1 MNKIPFQRLLIYI
14 FICSLIPAIFA
25 GLNFLYH
32 KKKLNVQEAYVNGI
46 YQTILLENERQT
58 INEIIYAHYQKAN
71 PQYIEEHLETL
82 SFLNG
87 EKEKISQLQQLEVF
101 RDHESLQKRLDFLSG
116 KQNQLV
122 FVEGA
127 IETYPCYKETIL
139 SLAHPVEVDVE
150 DLKKILSRIE
160 NLKIDSYEPMA
171 GCPHFIITEF
181 KLERK
186 SHEGQDE
193 VFKLDMKLLKR
204 DY

>member
-14 FICSLIPAIFA
+14 FICSLIPAVFTGVIFFYQKKN
-25 GLNFLYH
+25 LNIH
-32 KKKLNVQEAYVNGI
+32 EAYVDGI

-58 INEIIYAHYQKAN
+58 VNEIIYSHYQKAN
-71 PQYIEEHLETL
+71 PHYIEEHLETL

-101 RDHESLQKRLDFLSG
+101 RDHESLKKRLEFLSG
-116 KQNQLV
+116 KQNKLI

-127 IETYPCYKETIL
+127 IETYPFYKETIL
-139 SLAHPVEVDVE
+139 SLAHPIEVDVE

-160 NLKIDSYEPMA
+160 NLKIDSYEPKE

-186 SHEGQDE
+186 AHEGQDE